1 MSEEQVTQE
10 SATVQS
16 VNTPPSVAPVAE
28 PTRPEW
34 LPEKFTT
41 PEDMAKSYG
50 ELESWKGKKE
60 EDIRTAIHSELEKEA
75 FAHRPA
81 SAGEYQIPEVLD
93 ETEAVDNK
101 LLNWWADYSWNN
113 GLSQD
118 EFTDG
123 VNAFA
128 EYVNGEQVDL
138 EAVKAELGDNA
149 NLRVE
154 AAQLFMDKF
163 FPPEYHNAI
172 VELGSSAEGI
182 KALEFIQKQ
191 MQGTS
196 LIGQGNIPAK
206 MTHSDIEAKM
216 KDERYWNPVKRDKA
230 FVNEVNNDFQK
241 LYG

>member
-1 MSEEQVTQE
+1 MNEVSQE
-10 SATVQS
+10 SATETQVE
-16 VNTPPSVAPVAE
+16 TPPQATTTVAE

-60 EDIRTAIHSELEKEA
+60 EDIRTAITSELEKKALEQ
-75 FAHRPA
+75 RPA
-81 SAGEYQIPEVLD
+81 SVGDYQIPEVLD

-101 LLNWWADYSWNN
+101 LLNWWAKYSWDN

-128 EYVNGEQVDL
+128 DYVNGEQVDL

-196 LIGQGNIPAK
+196 LTGQANVPAK
-206 MTHSDIEAKM
+206 MTHGDIEAKM
-216 KDERYWNPVKRDKA
+216 RDERYWNPAKRDKA
-230 FVNEVNNDFQK
+230 FVDEVNNDFQK